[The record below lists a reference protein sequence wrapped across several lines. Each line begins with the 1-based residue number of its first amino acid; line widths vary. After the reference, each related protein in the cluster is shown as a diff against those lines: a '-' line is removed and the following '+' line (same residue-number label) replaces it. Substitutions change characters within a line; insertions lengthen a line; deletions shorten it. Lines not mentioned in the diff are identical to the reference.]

1 MFNTQNDAQ
10 KPSPLNEANLIAVIA
25 CSEACKQQPIIE
37 KMVYDCIEYSVSVCT
52 VDASKQIL
60 E

>member
-1 MFNTQNDAQ
+1 M
-10 KPSPLNEANLIAVIA
+10 KPILIAVIA

-37 KMVYDCIEYSVSVCT
+37 KMVYDCIEHSVSVCT